1 MTQLAMAGDDWLS
14 DNDRKRTTRAIAA
27 RKKAALAA
35 AKKLEA
41 ATDAVNAYLHA
52 CNECNDGSGGERGG
66 AWDGRRLLM
75 RDMTEFAG
83 WLTAVYDK
91 EDRT

>member
-14 DNDRKRTTRAIAA
+14 DNDRKRTKRAIAK
-27 RKKAALAA
+27 RKKAAVDC
-35 AKKLEA
+35 AKKLES
-41 ATDAVNAYLHA
+41 ATEALNDYLRA
-52 CNECNDGSGGERGG
+52 CRECDDESSDRVGG